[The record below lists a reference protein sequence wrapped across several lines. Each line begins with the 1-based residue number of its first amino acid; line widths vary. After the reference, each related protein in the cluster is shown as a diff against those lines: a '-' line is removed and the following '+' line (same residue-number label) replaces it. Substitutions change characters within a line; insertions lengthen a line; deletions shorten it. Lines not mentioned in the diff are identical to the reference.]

1 MELERKLKLMES
13 TNQKFSDEIYFRK
26 EDEKNYSEGQEFKR
40 QKIEE
45 KLQEQQNYSKEMGFT
60 LGMDGSKQNV
70 ARAQTQFS
78 NLLVDMETQF
88 GEENDQ

>member
-26 EDEKNYSEGQEFKR
+26 EDEKNYSEGQEFIR

-60 LGMDGSKQNV
+60 LGMD
-70 ARAQTQFS
+70 
-78 NLLVDMETQF
+78 
-88 GEENDQ
+88 